1 PLPEPV
7 LVREAAA
14 NGGVHWSLLAG
25 VAREES
31 RWDPRALS
39 AAGAR
44 GLVQLMPSTAV
55 AVAVTSSLPKPSA
68 DDLFDPSL
76 NLRLGAT
83 ELGRLI
89 ETFGGRWA
97 PAVAAYNAGEIQARL
112 WLDQCGSNC
121 TSALYLQNI
130 SVGSTRAYTAGVLS
144 AAGNYGELYG
154 STGRRS
160 SEPSLVSD

>member
-1 PLPEPV
+1 
-7 LVREAAA
+7 
-14 NGGVHWSLLAG
+14 LLAG

-39 AAGAR
+39 AVGAR
-44 GLVQLMPSTAV
+44 GLVQLMPTTAIAV
-55 AVAVTSSLPKPSA
+55 AATCDLPKPSA
-68 DDLFDPSL
+68 DDLFDPGL
-76 NLRLGAT
+76 NLRIGAT

-112 WLDQCGSNC
+112 WLDQCGSDC

-130 SVGSTRAYTAGVLS
+130 SFGSTRAYTAGVL
-144 AAGNYGELYG
+144 AAAFNYGELYG
-154 STGRRS
+154 
-160 SEPSLVSD
+160 DN

>member
-1 PLPEPV
+1 LPEPV
-7 LVREAAA
+7 FIREAAA
-14 NGGVHWSLLAG
+14 KGGVHWSLLAG

-39 AAGAR
+39 AVGAR

-55 AVAVTSSLPKPSA
+55 AVAASSGLATPSA

-76 NLRLGAT
+76 NLQLGAT

-89 ETFGGRWA
+89 QTFGGRWA
-97 PAVAAYNAGEIQARL
+97 PAVAAYNAGEVQARL
-112 WLDQCGSNC
+112 WLDQCGSEC

-130 SVGSTRAYTAGVLS
+130 SFGSTRAYTAGVLS
-144 AAGNYGELYG
+144 AAVSYGELYG
-154 STGRRS
+154 DNG
-160 SEPSLVSD
+160 EPRFEPALVSD